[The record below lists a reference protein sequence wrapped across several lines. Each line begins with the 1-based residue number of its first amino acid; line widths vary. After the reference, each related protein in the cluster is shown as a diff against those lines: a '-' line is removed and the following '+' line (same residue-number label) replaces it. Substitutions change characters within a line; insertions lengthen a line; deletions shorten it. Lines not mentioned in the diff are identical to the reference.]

1 MPDAPEFERCVDG
14 ERAELVFHLV
24 AHIAALSNTTTY
36 SDSLTRRLPTT
47 SDRLVLITPP
57 VQAAS
62 SLNRTVMDSVVAAL
76 VRRPV
81 PEAMLAAELAISTTL
96 VKSDTAMARGIIEP
110 LTRPEVPPALRS
122 AAWVSVGW
130 LEAALGNW
138 NRPWQ
143 ADRSPGLVNGL
154 H

>member
-1 MPDAPEFERCVDG
+1 M
-14 ERAELVFHLV
+14 
-24 AHIAALSNTTTY
+24 
-36 SDSLTRRLPTT
+36 
-47 SDRLVLITPP
+47 LITPP

-81 PEAMLAAELAISTTL
+81 PEAMFAAELAIAITL
-96 VKSDTAMARGIIEP
+96 VKSETAMARGIIEP

-122 AAWVSVGW
+122 AAWASVGR

-138 NRPWQ
+138 NRPWL
-143 ADRSPGLVNGL
+143 ADRSPGLVHGL
-154 H
+154 HRGAVRGRIPEFGPGATEGDAALIKFTVKMTAAPVLPPLHDSYIASKVPR

>member
-1 MPDAPEFERCVDG
+1 M
-14 ERAELVFHLV
+14 
-24 AHIAALSNTTTY
+24 
-36 SDSLTRRLPTT
+36 
-47 SDRLVLITPP
+47 LITPP

-81 PEAMLAAELAISTTL
+81 PEAMLAAELAISITL

-143 ADRSPGLVNGL
+143 ADRSPKLVHGL
-154 H
+154 HRAAVRGGIPEFGPGATEGDAALIRFTVEMTAAPAKAPLHNSYIASKVPR